1 MLYCRL
7 WCSLLTSVEPCWV
20 TQQTQKQISSTL
32 LCIIYCPN
40 TFSSL
45 LSHSTLHIGS
55 HNSVCV
61 CKCCSLLVT
70 QHFRSVC
77 APFWL
82 LTTVEPCWVTQQT
95 QKQISSTLLCII
107 YCPNTFS
114 SLLSHS
120 TLHIGSHNSVCV
132 CKCCIEGLVQP
143 FDYCGAVLSDSTNS
157 KADFFHSTMHNLL
170 PKHLF

>member
-1 MLYCRL
+1 MYVYVSAVLKV
-7 WCSLLTSVEPCWV
+7 WCSLLTTVEPCWV

-61 CKCCSLLVT
+61 CKCCKAWCS
-70 QHFRSVC
+70 
-77 APFWL
+77 L

-132 CKCCIEGLVQP
+132 CKCCIGGLVQP
-143 FDYCGAVLSDSTNS
+143 FGAVLSDSTNS

>member
-1 MLYCRL
+1 MYVYVSAVLKA
-7 WCSLLTSVEPCWV
+7 WCS
-20 TQQTQKQISSTL
+20 
-32 LCIIYCPN
+32 
-40 TFSSL
+40 
-45 LSHSTLHIGS
+45 
-55 HNSVCV
+55 
-61 CKCCSLLVT
+61 
-70 QHFRSVC
+70 
-77 APFWL
+77 L

-143 FDYCGAVLSDSTNS
+143 FDYCGAVLSDSIQKQISSTLLCIIYCPNTFS
-157 KADFFHSTMHNLL
+157 SLLSHSTLHIGSHNSVCVCKCCIEAWCSLL
-170 PKHLF
+170 TTVEPCWVTQQTQKQISSTLLCT

>member
-1 MLYCRL
+1 MYVYVSAVLKA
-7 WCSLLTSVEPCWV
+7 WCS
-20 TQQTQKQISSTL
+20 
-32 LCIIYCPN
+32 
-40 TFSSL
+40 
-45 LSHSTLHIGS
+45 
-55 HNSVCV
+55 
-61 CKCCSLLVT
+61 
-70 QHFRSVC
+70 
-77 APFWL
+77 L

-143 FDYCGAVLSDSTNS
+143 FDYCGAVWLKQTQKQISSTLLCIIYCPNTFS
-157 KADFFHSTMHNLL
+157 VCWVTQHFTLEATIVYVYVSAVLKAWCSLL
-170 PKHLF
+170 TTVEPCWVTQTRFLPLYYA